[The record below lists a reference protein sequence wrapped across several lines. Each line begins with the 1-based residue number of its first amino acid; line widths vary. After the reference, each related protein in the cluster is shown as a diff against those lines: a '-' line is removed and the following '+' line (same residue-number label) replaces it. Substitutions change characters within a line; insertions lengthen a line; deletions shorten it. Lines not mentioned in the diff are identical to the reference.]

1 MFREN
6 HFCEFEVVE
15 DLVFCTVCGELHVGD
30 GQ

>member
-15 DLVFCTVCGELHVGD
+15 DLVFCLVCGELYGGD
-30 GQ
+30 CQ